1 MVGQSGGDPAWL
13 SVAGAAPS
21 PDGCGR
27 AAPNTHADSGGP
39 ASRAGRLC
47 RGQRPGRSRYL
58 HVPGSVAIRSCDGLT
73 SCGRV
78 QLGRAHGRGGSSSD
92 SSLFQ
97 AALRWGSGGP
107 WEGALAPN
115 PLLWDSFALS
125 PCNPPTHLRGAAA
138 MDTAFQLNK
147 KRARPAS
154 HPGVGLPGLR
164 PRTPD
169 SDSWSTDNGL
179 SSLWLAPSAPVRR
192 RLAGRAAAQCLTK
205 RLTSNTSFVCNRW

>member
-125 PCNPPTHLRGAAA
+125 PFVPRPTPAALRRAPRSGISGHGRCPIQPAGCRGCGQGHPIWTRGPVTTGCHRCGWPP
-138 MDTAFQLNK
+138 K
-147 KRARPAS
+147 
-154 HPGVGLPGLR
+154 
-164 PRTPD
+164 
-169 SDSWSTDNGL
+169 
-179 SSLWLAPSAPVRR
+179 APVRR
-192 RLAGRAAAQCLTK
+192 RLAGRPMA
-205 RLTSNTSFVCNRW
+205 